1 MTILCYHTVEPDC
14 PSRVAVEPGAFRAHM
29 AHVARHR
36 RVVAPEDVPGLVDR
50 RGRLPRGAAA
60 ITFDDGLS
68 GVAEHAAPVLASL
81 GIPAIVFVVAE
92 TIAPGGRPVDWVD
105 DAPAARPLRT
115 LSADDV
121 RALAAGGMRIGSHS
135 WAHRHLPD
143 LSESEVRND
152 LRESRALLEDLLGAP
167 VRQLAYPRG
176 QHAPHVRRAAEAVGY
191 EAAFTLPEAREPVG
205 PYAIPRVG
213 VYPGNS
219 VRDLRVK
226 LTRRYL
232 DLRLSPAAANARA
245 ALGRVRGATARIH

>member
-1 MTILCYHTVEPDC
+1 MTVLCYHTVEPDC
-14 PSRVAVEPGAFRAHM
+14 PSRVAVDPEAFRAHM
-29 AHVARHR
+29 AHLAGHR
-36 RVVAPEDVPGLVDR
+36 RLVPPEDGPRLLDR

-60 ITFDDGLS
+60 VTFDDGLS

-81 GIPAIVFVVAE
+81 GIPSVVFVVAE
-92 TIAPGGRPVDWVD
+92 TIAPGGRSVDWVD
-105 DAPAARPLRT
+105 DAPAEPPLRT

-143 LSESEVRND
+143 LSESEVKAD
-152 LRESRALLEDLLGAP
+152 LLDSRALLEDVLGAP

-176 QHAPHVRRAAEAVGY
+176 QHAPHVRRAAEAAGY
-191 EAAFTLPEAREPVG
+191 KAAFTLPERREPVG
-205 PYAIPRVG
+205 AYAIPRVG

-219 VRDLRVK
+219 VRDLRIK

-232 DLRLSPAAANARA
+232 DLRLSPASATARA
-245 ALGRVRGATARIH
+245 ALRRVRG